1 LISNCHI
8 LRFKPITLL
17 DSPTAERKI
26 FNMPKNIMD
35 NLKKLAKKNGALKVQ
50 VAGDKN
56 NTPDA
61 YQYNGT
67 RKNFIP
73 DMAVTFEDRVDLFSI
88 ENSVAKKHLPE
99 MILKWILFSLEARKK
114 GGDFYIA
121 VVKDKEAVFNEIIA
135 SKMISAEVITF

>member
-1 LISNCHI
+1 
-8 LRFKPITLL
+8 
-17 DSPTAERKI
+17 
-26 FNMPKNIMD
+26 MPKNIMD
-35 NLKKLAKKNGALKVQ
+35 NLKKLAKKNGAIKIEAV
-50 VAGDKN
+50 GDKN
-56 NTPDA
+56 NTPA
-61 YQYNGT
+61 PYQYNGT

-88 ENSVAKKHLPE
+88 ENSTAKKHMPE

-121 VVKDKEAVFNEIIA
+121 VVKGKEDVFKEIIE